1 MALTGKGFFIWK
13 VRDCEGGNPAA
24 IAAAAQSAGLSHVLI
39 KIADGM
45 NHSNV
50 DSAAGVDYV
59 PGVVQALHNLGI
71 QAWGWHY
78 VYGGDP
84 DGEAWNGGRRARQLG
99 LDGYVIDAEVEYK
112 APGMSSAARRYV
124 SDLRGYLGSMPI
136 ALCSFRFPS
145 YHMEFPWGDFLNKS
159 DFNMPQV
166 YWEQAHNAGAQ
177 LTRSYREFQAISPY
191 RPYLATGPTYSNKG
205 WSPTTTDIQDF
216 LSTAK
221 SLQIPA
227 VNFFSWDY
235 CRKYLPHLW
244 NTVAAFQYPT
254 DQPMGTVQKLISAL
268 NSRNASTISLL
279 YSENAVHFNAERT
292 IQGRDEIRSWY
303 TELLTTRYPNSS
315 WTLTSITG
323 SEPSLNFAWILTSN
337 STTKKGTDTIGI
349 IDGEISYHFSSMK

>member
-1 MALTGKGFFIWK
+1 MGLTGKGFFIWK
-13 VRDCEGGNPAA
+13 IRDCESGSPTG
-24 IAAAAQSAGLSHVLI
+24 IATAAQAAGLSHVLI

-50 DSAAGVDYV
+50 DSAAGLDYA
-59 PGVVQALHNLGI
+59 PGVVQALHNVGI

-84 DGEAWNGGRRARQLG
+84 DGEAWNGGRRARSLG

-112 APGMSSAARRYV
+112 AAGMSSAAKRYI

-145 YHMEFPWGDFLNKS
+145 YHMELPWGEFLNKS
-159 DFNMPQV
+159 DYNMPQV

-177 LTRSYREFQAISPY
+177 LTRSYREFQSITPY
-191 RPYLATGPTYSNKG
+191 RPVLATGPTYSNKG
-205 WSPTTTDIQDF
+205 WEPTTSDIHDF
-216 LSTAK
+216 LTTAM

-244 NTVAAFQYPT
+244 NEVASFPYPT
-254 DQPMGTVQKLISAL
+254 NQPVGIVQKLISAL
-268 NSRNASTISLL
+268 NSHNADTASLL
-279 YSENAVHFNAERT
+279 YTENAVHITADQT
-292 IQGRDEIRSWY
+292 IQGRAAIRSWY
-303 TELLTTRYPNSS
+303 TDLFNTRLPNVTF
-315 WTLTSITG
+315 TLTSITG
-323 SEPSLNFAWILTSN
+323 SDPSRNFAWNAVSGGG
-337 STTKKGTDTIGI
+337 SQSGKDTIGL
-349 IDGEISYHFSSMK
+349 IDGAISYHYSSVK

>member
-1 MALTGKGFFIWK
+1 MGLTGKGFFIWK
-13 VRDCEGGNPAA
+13 IRDCESGSPTG
-24 IAAAAQSAGLSHVLI
+24 IASAAQAAGLSHVLI

-50 DSAAGVDYV
+50 DSTSGYDYV
-59 PGVVQALHNLGI
+59 PAVVQALHNLGI

-112 APGMSSAARRYV
+112 ASGMGTAATRYV
-124 SDLRGYLGSMPI
+124 NDLRRYLGSMPI

-145 YHMEFPWGDFLNKS
+145 YHMTFPWGQFLNKS
-159 DFNMPQV
+159 DYNMPQV

-177 LTRSYREFQAISPY
+177 LARSFREFQVLSPY

-205 WSPTTTDIQDF
+205 WSPTNEDITDF
-216 LSTAK
+216 LSTAV

-235 CRKYLPHLW
+235 CRKYLPSLW
-244 NTVAAFQYPT
+244 NVIAAYPYPT
-254 DQPMGTVQKLISAL
+254 DQPLGIVQKLFAAL
-268 NSRNASTISLL
+268 NSHNAETVSLL
-279 YSENAVHFNAERT
+279 YTENAVHITAGRT
-292 IQGRDEIRSWY
+292 IQGLTAIRTWY
-303 TELLTTRYPNSS
+303 DDLFKKKLPNVSF
-315 WTLTSITG
+315 SIT
-323 SEPSLNFAWILTSN
+323 SLTGADPGRNFGWNYVSGGN
-337 STTKKGTDTIGI
+337 SKKGTDTIGLI
-349 IDGEISYHFSSMK
+349 NGFIAYHYSSME